1 MSLTKDNLV
10 VLGILG
16 VFVTLAL
23 LLVYIPQ
30 SKDLSDLET
39 RITTRQRK
47 LTDDSERAAVVP
59 DLQRTVNLMKAR
71 YRGFDRR
78 LPKQKELAGFL
89 KEITRYLAADEK
101 LSFNGEIRPGTS
113 TKEELFHTL
122 PIIMKFK
129 GSYLALAGLLER
141 IDKMERLTRVQKLT
155 ATYGE
160 TGDLNIELQLNIYFT
175 ES

>member
-78 LPKQKELAGFL
+78 LPKRKELGGFL
-89 KEITRYLAADEK
+89 REISGHLVADEK
-101 LSFNGEIRPGTS
+101 LSNGEIRPGTP
-113 TKEELFHTL
+113 TRQELFHTL
-122 PIIMKFK
+122 PIVMKFK
-129 GSYLALAGLLER
+129 GPYLALVALLER

-155 ATYGE
+155 ATQTK
-160 TGDLNIELQLNIYFT
+160 TGDLDIELQLNIYFT